1 MAKPLNLLAQIM
13 EQETQ
18 NYEFGALLRKIYLLP
33 IFLKTIKQKA
43 FTFFIKSPKSAEVY
57 SYRNEK
63 KFKTKLQSINHTKHL
78 KLNYEINGQHTY
90 NMTKKAGLDDW
101 FELFL

>member
-1 MAKPLNLLAQIM
+1 VSENI
-13 EQETQ
+13 
-18 NYEFGALLRKIYLLP
+18 LRKIYLLP
-33 IFLKTIKQKA
+33 KA
-43 FTFFIKSPKSAEVY
+43 KSILPSLSRVPNLQRFIKMKKVQKKPK
-57 SYRNEK
+57 
-63 KFKTKLQSINHTKHL
+63 FQSINHTKHL